1 MERLPRQ
8 TKPVNCPRTDGEAV
22 GIPGNPGRQ
31 PTNDQQTTG
40 LTTSQRPR
48 EQLENQLKQA
58 VIGKYSRQSSRPT
71 TGQRSAKDRPM
82 TGGQPAKQGDKT
94 DEGPVVRRA
103 PRFRSAP
110 SGLLGLL
117 PGFSGSFR
125 ASRVPSISPGPGFR
139 VLPGSFGT
147 FRLPAP
153 FGPRHLALG
162 ILRSSSVLFGPLRHF
177 PAPAPS
183 GLLRHPRPRH
193 PPAFSG
199 TLGPGAF
206 RPSSAPSGA
215 SRACRPFPLRP
226 AAYSHFLKRKKRIVS
241 AEQSTMSASAKR

>member
-40 LTTSQRPR
+40 LTTSQRPG

-162 ILRSSSVLFGPLRHF
+162 ILRSSSVL
-177 PAPAPS
+177 S
-183 GLLRHPRPRH
+183 GTFRPRH

>member
-1 MERLPRQ
+1 MTDNSGSSRRRARGTAAPTDKTGELPANRRRSSWHPGKSRQ
-8 TKPVNCPRTDGEAV
+8 ATDKRPANDRVND
-22 GIPGNPGRQ
+22 Q
-31 PTNDQQTTG
+31 PTTG
-40 LTTSQRPR
+40 

-103 PRFRSAP
+103 PRLFC
-110 SGLLGLL
+110 LL

-125 ASRVPSISPGPGFR
+125 ASWVPSISPGPGFR
-139 VLPGSFGT
+139 VLPGSRHLPAPGT
-147 FRLPAP
+147 FRLPAS
-153 FGPRHLALG
+153 GTRHPP
-162 ILRSSSVLFGPLRHF
+162 VLFGTF
-177 PAPAPS
+177 
-183 GLLRHPRPRH
+183 RPRH

>member
-31 PTNDQQTTG
+31 PTNDQPTTG
-40 LTTSQRPR
+40 LTTSQRPG

-103 PRFRSAP
+103 PRFRSTP

-117 PGFSGSFR
+117 PGFFR

-139 VLPGSFGT
+139 VLPGPVFGF
-147 FRLPAP
+147 FRAP
-153 FGPRHLALG
+153 LAPSGSRLLSAPGIWHSASSGP
-162 ILRSSSVLFGPLRHF
+162 LRSSPALSGPGTLRPSPAPSGPAPSGPLRHP
-177 PAPAPS
+177 PAPPGPAAPS
-183 GLLRHPRPRH
+183 LSGRRPT
-193 PPAFSG
+193 ATS
-199 TLGPGAF
+199 
-206 RPSSAPSGA
+206 
-215 SRACRPFPLRP
+215 
-226 AAYSHFLKRKKRIVS
+226 
-241 AEQSTMSASAKR
+241 

>member
-40 LTTSQRPR
+40 LTTSQRPG

-110 SGLLGLL
+110 SGLLGFLRFL
-117 PGFSGSFR
+117 PGPVFGFSRARFSGS
-125 ASRVPSISPGPGFR
+125 SG
-139 VLPGSFGT
+139 LLWH
-147 FRLPAP
+147 LPAP
-153 FGPRHLALG
+153 GTLRPSPAPSGPAP
-162 ILRSSSVLFGPLRHF
+162 SGPLRHP
-177 PAPAPS
+177 PAPPGPAAPS
-183 GLLRHPRPRH
+183 LSGRRPT
-193 PPAFSG
+193 ATS
-199 TLGPGAF
+199 
-206 RPSSAPSGA
+206 
-215 SRACRPFPLRP
+215 
-226 AAYSHFLKRKKRIVS
+226 
-241 AEQSTMSASAKR
+241 

>member
-40 LTTSQRPR
+40 LTTSQRPG

-117 PGFSGSFR
+117 PGFSGSFDFSR
-125 ASRVPSISPGPGFR
+125 ARFSGSPGLLWH
-139 VLPGSFGT
+139 LPAPGT

-153 FGPRHLALG
+153 SGPRHLALG
-162 ILRSSSVLFGPLRHF
+162 ILRSSSVL
-177 PAPAPS
+177 S
-183 GLLRHPRPRH
+183 GTFRPRH

>member
-40 LTTSQRPR
+40 LTTSQRPG
-48 EQLENQLKQA
+48 EQLENQLKQT

-117 PGFSGSFR
+117 PGFLGSFDFSRARFSGSSGLLWHLPAPGSFR
-125 ASRVPSISPGPGFR
+125 PPASGTRHPP
-139 VLPGSFGT
+139 VLSGT
-147 FRLPAP
+147 F
-153 FGPRHLALG
+153 
-162 ILRSSSVLFGPLRHF
+162 
-177 PAPAPS
+177 
-183 GLLRHPRPRH
+183 RPRH

-199 TLGPGAF
+199 ILGPGAF

>member
-40 LTTSQRPR
+40 LTTSQRPG

-117 PGFSGSFR
+117 PGFSGSFDFSR
-125 ASRVPSISPGPGFR
+125 ARFSGSSGLLWHLPA
-139 VLPGSFGT
+139 PGS

-153 FGPRHLALG
+153 SGSRLLSAPGIWHSASSGP
-162 ILRSSSVLFGPLRHF
+162 LRSSPALSGPGTLRPSPAPSGPAPSGPLRHP
-177 PAPAPS
+177 PAPPGPAAPS
-183 GLLRHPRPRH
+183 LSGRRPT
-193 PPAFSG
+193 ATS
-199 TLGPGAF
+199 
-206 RPSSAPSGA
+206 
-215 SRACRPFPLRP
+215 
-226 AAYSHFLKRKKRIVS
+226 
-241 AEQSTMSASAKR
+241 

>member
-40 LTTSQRPR
+40 LTTSQRPG

-117 PGFSGSFR
+117 PGFLGSFDFSR
-125 ASRVPSISPGPGFR
+125 ARFSGSPGPGFR

-153 FGPRHLALG
+153 SGSPLLPAPGSFRPPAPFGPRHLALG
-162 ILRSSSVLFGPLRHF
+162 ILRSSSALSGPGTLRPSPAPSGPAPSGPLRHP
-177 PAPAPS
+177 PAPPGPAAPS
-183 GLLRHPRPRH
+183 LSGRRPT
-193 PPAFSG
+193 ATS
-199 TLGPGAF
+199 
-206 RPSSAPSGA
+206 
-215 SRACRPFPLRP
+215 
-226 AAYSHFLKRKKRIVS
+226 
-241 AEQSTMSASAKR
+241 

>member
-40 LTTSQRPR
+40 LTTSQRPG

-58 VIGKYSRQSSRPT
+58 VIGKYSRQSSRPM

-117 PGFSGSFR
+117 PGFSGSFDFSR
-125 ASRVPSISPGPGFR
+125 ARFSGSPGPGFR

-153 FGPRHLALG
+153 SGSRHLPAPGTFRLPASG
-162 ILRSSSVLFGPLRHF
+162 TRHPPVLFGPLRHF

-183 GLLRHPRPRH
+183 GLLRHPRARRL
-193 PPAFSG
+193 PALFG
-199 TLGPGAF
+199 TLRRLPGLPPL
-206 RPSSAPSGA
+206 PSPAGGLQ
-215 SRACRPFPLRP
+215 PL
-226 AAYSHFLKRKKRIVS
+226 LE
-241 AEQSTMSASAKR
+241 AEEENRQR

>member
-40 LTTSQRPR
+40 LTTSQRPG

-117 PGFSGSFR
+117 PGFLGSFDFSR
-125 ASRVPSISPGPGFR
+125 ARFSGSPGPGFR

-153 FGPRHLALG
+153 SGSRLLSAPGIWHSASSGP
-162 ILRSSSVLFGPLRHF
+162 LRSSPALSGPGTLRPSPAPSGPAPSGPLRHP
-177 PAPAPS
+177 PAPPGPAAPS
-183 GLLRHPRPRH
+183 LSGRRPT
-193 PPAFSG
+193 ATS
-199 TLGPGAF
+199 
-206 RPSSAPSGA
+206 
-215 SRACRPFPLRP
+215 
-226 AAYSHFLKRKKRIVS
+226 
-241 AEQSTMSASAKR
+241 

>member
-31 PTNDQQTTG
+31 PTNDQPTTG
-40 LTTSQRPR
+40 LTTSQRPG

-94 DEGPVVRRA
+94 DEEPVVRRA

-117 PGFSGSFR
+117 PGFSGSFDFSR
-125 ASRVPSISPGPGFR
+125 ARFSGSSGLLWHLPAPGA
-139 VLPGSFGT
+139 

-153 FGPRHLALG
+153 SGSRHLALG
-162 ILRSSSVLFGPLRHF
+162 ILRSSSALSGPGTLRPSPAPSGPAPSGPLRHP
-177 PAPAPS
+177 PAPPGPAAPS
-183 GLLRHPRPRH
+183 LSGRRPT
-193 PPAFSG
+193 ATS
-199 TLGPGAF
+199 
-206 RPSSAPSGA
+206 
-215 SRACRPFPLRP
+215 
-226 AAYSHFLKRKKRIVS
+226 
-241 AEQSTMSASAKR
+241 

>member
-40 LTTSQRPR
+40 LTTSQRPG

-71 TGQRSAKDRPM
+71 TGQRSAKDRPR

-110 SGLLGLL
+110 SGLLGFHRFL
-117 PGFSGSFR
+117 PGPVFGFSRARFSG
-125 ASRVPSISPGPGFR
+125 SPGPGFR

-153 FGPRHLALG
+153 SGSRHLPAPGTFRLPAPFGPPASGTRHPP
-162 ILRSSSVLFGPLRHF
+162 VLFGPLRHF

-183 GLLRHPRPRH
+183 GPAPSGPLRH
-193 PPAFSG
+193 PPAPP
-199 TLGPGAF
+199 GPA
-206 RPSSAPSGA
+206 APSLSG
-215 SRACRPFPLRP
+215 RRPT
-226 AAYSHFLKRKKRIVS
+226 ATS
-241 AEQSTMSASAKR
+241 

>member
-1 MERLPRQ
+1 
-8 TKPVNCPRTDGEAV
+8 
-22 GIPGNPGRQ
+22 
-31 PTNDQQTTG
+31 
-40 LTTSQRPR
+40 
-48 EQLENQLKQA
+48 
-58 VIGKYSRQSSRPT
+58 
-71 TGQRSAKDRPM
+71 M

-117 PGFSGSFR
+117 PGFLGSFDFSGAR
-125 ASRVPSISPGPGFR
+125 FSGSPGPGFR

-153 FGPRHLALG
+153 SGSRLLPAPGSFRPPASGTRHPP
-162 ILRSSSVLFGPLRHF
+162 VLFGTF
-177 PAPAPS
+177 
-183 GLLRHPRPRH
+183 RPRH

>member
-40 LTTSQRPR
+40 LTTSQRPG

-94 DEGPVVRRA
+94 NEGPVVRRA

-110 SGLLGLL
+110 SGLLGFLRFL
-117 PGFSGSFR
+117 PGPVFGFFRAPLAPSGSR
-125 ASRVPSISPGPGFR
+125 H
-139 VLPGSFGT
+139 
-147 FRLPAP
+147 LPAP
-153 FGPRHLALG
+153 RLLSAPGIWHSASSGP
-162 ILRSSSVLFGPLRHF
+162 LRSSPALSGP
-177 PAPAPS
+177 
-183 GLLRHPRPRH
+183 
-193 PPAFSG
+193 G

>member
-40 LTTSQRPR
+40 LTTSQRPG

-117 PGFSGSFR
+117 PGFSGPFR

-139 VLPGSFGT
+139 VRPGYFGT

-153 FGPRHLALG
+153 SGSRLLSAPG
-162 ILRSSSVLFGPLRHF
+162 IWHSASSGPLRHF

-183 GLLRHPRPRH
+183 GLLRHPRARRL
-193 PPAFSG
+193 PALFG
-199 TLGPGAF
+199 TLRRLPGLPPL
-206 RPSSAPSGA
+206 PSPAGGLQ
-215 SRACRPFPLRP
+215 PL
-226 AAYSHFLKRKKRIVS
+226 LE
-241 AEQSTMSASAKR
+241 AEEENRQR

>member
-40 LTTSQRPR
+40 LTTSQRPG

-117 PGFSGSFR
+117 PGFLGSFDFSRARFSGS
-125 ASRVPSISPGPGFR
+125 SGLLWH
-139 VLPGSFGT
+139 LPAPGT

-153 FGPRHLALG
+153 SGSRHLPAPG
-162 ILRSSSVLFGPLRHF
+162 SFRPPASGTRHPPVLFGTF
-177 PAPAPS
+177 
-183 GLLRHPRPRH
+183 RPRH

-226 AAYSHFLKRKKRIVS
+226 ALYSHFLKRKKRIVS

>member
-40 LTTSQRPR
+40 LTTSQRPG

-110 SGLLGLL
+110 SGLLGFLR
-117 PGFSGSFR
+117 F
-125 ASRVPSISPGPGFR
+125 
-139 VLPGSFGT
+139 LPGSFGT

-153 FGPRHLALG
+153 SGSRLLPAPGSFRPPASGTRHPP
-162 ILRSSSVLFGPLRHF
+162 VLFGTF
-177 PAPAPS
+177 
-183 GLLRHPRPRH
+183 RPRH

>member
-40 LTTSQRPR
+40 LTTSQRPG

-110 SGLLGLL
+110 SGLLGFLRFL
-117 PGFSGSFR
+117 PGPVFGFFRAPLAPSGSRHLPAPGSFR
-125 ASRVPSISPGPGFR
+125 PPAS
-139 VLPGSFGT
+139 GT
-147 FRLPAP
+147 
-153 FGPRHLALG
+153 RHPP
-162 ILRSSSVLFGPLRHF
+162 VLFGPLRHF

-183 GLLRHPRPRH
+183 GLLRHPRARRL
-193 PPAFSG
+193 PALFG
-199 TLGPGAF
+199 TLRRLTGLPPL
-206 RPSSAPSGA
+206 PSPAGGLQ
-215 SRACRPFPLRP
+215 PFLE
-226 AAYSHFLKRKKRIVS
+226 
-241 AEQSTMSASAKR
+241 AEEENRQR

>member
-40 LTTSQRPR
+40 LTTSQRPG

-110 SGLLGLL
+110 SGLLGFLRFL
-117 PGFSGSFR
+117 PGPVFGFSRARFSGS
-125 ASRVPSISPGPGFR
+125 SGLLWH
-139 VLPGSFGT
+139 LPAPGT

-153 FGPRHLALG
+153 FGPRHLTLG

-183 GLLRHPRPRH
+183 GLLRHPRARRL
-193 PPAFSG
+193 PALFG
-199 TLGPGAF
+199 TLRRLPGLPPL
-206 RPSSAPSGA
+206 PSPAGGLQ
-215 SRACRPFPLRP
+215 PL
-226 AAYSHFLKRKKRIVS
+226 LE
-241 AEQSTMSASAKR
+241 AEEENRQR

>member
-40 LTTSQRPR
+40 LTTSQRPG

-71 TGQRSAKDRPM
+71 VSQRPANDRRTTG
-82 TGGQPAKQGDKT
+82 KT
-94 DEGPVVRRA
+94 RRQNRRGTRRA
-103 PRFRSAP
+103 TGPSFSFGSFRASRAP
-110 SGLLGLL
+110 SGLLGFLRFL
-117 PGFSGSFR
+117 PGPVFGFFRAPLAPSGSR
-125 ASRVPSISPGPGFR
+125 H
-139 VLPGSFGT
+139 LPAPGT
-147 FRLPAP
+147 FRLPAS
-153 FGPRHLALG
+153 GTRHPP
-162 ILRSSSVLFGPLRHF
+162 VLFGPLRHF
-177 PAPAPS
+177 PAP
-183 GLLRHPRPRH
+183 
-193 PPAFSG
+193 
-199 TLGPGAF
+199 
-206 RPSSAPSGA
+206 APSGA

>member
-40 LTTSQRPR
+40 LTTSQRPG

-110 SGLLGLL
+110 SGLLGFLRFL
-117 PGFSGSFR
+117 PGPVFGFSRARFSG
-125 ASRVPSISPGPGFR
+125 SPGPGFR

-153 FGPRHLALG
+153 SGSRHLPAPGSFRPPG
-162 ILRSSSVLFGPLRHF
+162 IWHSASSGPLRSSPALSGP
-177 PAPAPS
+177 
-183 GLLRHPRPRH
+183 
-193 PPAFSG
+193 G

>member
-40 LTTSQRPR
+40 LTTSQRPG

-117 PGFSGSFR
+117 PGFLGSFDFSR
-125 ASRVPSISPGPGFR
+125 ARFSGSPGPGFR

-162 ILRSSSVLFGPLRHF
+162 ILRSSSALSGPGTLRPSPAPSGPAPSGPLRHP
-177 PAPAPS
+177 PAPPGPAAPS
-183 GLLRHPRPRH
+183 LSGQRPT
-193 PPAFSG
+193 AIS
-199 TLGPGAF
+199 
-206 RPSSAPSGA
+206 
-215 SRACRPFPLRP
+215 
-226 AAYSHFLKRKKRIVS
+226 
-241 AEQSTMSASAKR
+241 

>member
-40 LTTSQRPR
+40 LTTSQRPG

-117 PGFSGSFR
+117 PGFSGSFDFSR
-125 ASRVPSISPGPGFR
+125 APLAPSGSRLLSAPGIWH
-139 VLPGSFGT
+139 S
-147 FRLPAP
+147 ASS
-153 FGPRHLALG
+153 GP
-162 ILRSSSVLFGPLRHF
+162 LRSSPALSGPGTLRPSPAPSGPAPSGPLRHP
-177 PAPAPS
+177 PAPPGPAAPS
-183 GLLRHPRPRH
+183 L
-193 PPAFSG
+193 SG
-199 TLGPGAF
+199 
-206 RPSSAPSGA
+206 R
-215 SRACRPFPLRP
+215 R
-226 AAYSHFLKRKKRIVS
+226 
-241 AEQSTMSASAKR
+241 STAIS

>member
-40 LTTSQRPR
+40 LTTSQRPG

-117 PGFSGSFR
+117 PGFSGSFDFSR
-125 ASRVPSISPGPGFR
+125 ARFSGSSGLLWH
-139 VLPGSFGT
+139 LPAPGT

-162 ILRSSSVLFGPLRHF
+162 ILRSSSVL
-177 PAPAPS
+177 S
-183 GLLRHPRPRH
+183 GTFRPRH

>member
-40 LTTSQRPR
+40 LTTSQRPG

-117 PGFSGSFR
+117 PGFLGSFDFSRARFSGS
-125 ASRVPSISPGPGFR
+125 SG
-139 VLPGSFGT
+139 
-147 FRLPAP
+147 LPAP
-153 FGPRHLALG
+153 SGSRHLPAPG
-162 ILRSSSVLFGPLRHF
+162 IWHSASSGPLRHF

-183 GLLRHPRPRH
+183 GLLRHPRARRL
-193 PPAFSG
+193 PALFG
-199 TLGPGAF
+199 TLRRLPGLPPL
-206 RPSSAPSGA
+206 PSPAGGLQ
-215 SRACRPFPLRP
+215 PL
-226 AAYSHFLKRKKRIVS
+226 LE
-241 AEQSTMSASAKR
+241 AEEENRQR

>member
-40 LTTSQRPR
+40 LTTSQRPG

-117 PGFSGSFR
+117 PGFLGSFDFSR
-125 ASRVPSISPGPGFR
+125 ARFSGSPGPGFR

-147 FRLPAP
+147 
-153 FGPRHLALG
+153 
-162 ILRSSSVLFGPLRHF
+162 
-177 PAPAPS
+177 
-183 GLLRHPRPRH
+183 
-193 PPAFSG
+193 
-199 TLGPGAF
+199 F

>member
-40 LTTSQRPR
+40 LTTSQRPG

-71 TGQRSAKDRPM
+71 TGQRSAKDWPM

-117 PGFSGSFR
+117 PGFLGSFDFSR
-125 ASRVPSISPGPGFR
+125 ARFSGSPGPGFR

-153 FGPRHLALG
+153 SGSRLLSAPG
-162 ILRSSSVLFGPLRHF
+162 ILRSSSALSGPGTLRPSPAPSGPAPSGPLRHP
-177 PAPAPS
+177 PAPPGPAAPS
-183 GLLRHPRPRH
+183 LSGRRPT
-193 PPAFSG
+193 ATS
-199 TLGPGAF
+199 
-206 RPSSAPSGA
+206 
-215 SRACRPFPLRP
+215 
-226 AAYSHFLKRKKRIVS
+226 
-241 AEQSTMSASAKR
+241 

>member
-40 LTTSQRPR
+40 LTTSQRPG

-125 ASRVPSISPGPGFR
+125 ASRAPSG
-139 VLPGSFGT
+139 LLGT

-162 ILRSSSVLFGPLRHF
+162 ILRSSSALSGPGTLRSSSVL
-177 PAPAPS
+177 S
-183 GLLRHPRPRH
+183 GTFRPRH

>member
-40 LTTSQRPR
+40 LTTSQRPG

-117 PGFSGSFR
+117 PGFSGSFDFSR
-125 ASRVPSISPGPGFR
+125 ARFSGSSGLLWHLPA
-139 VLPGSFGT
+139 PGSFRPPASGT
-147 FRLPAP
+147 
-153 FGPRHLALG
+153 RHPP
-162 ILRSSSVLFGPLRHF
+162 VLFGTF
-177 PAPAPS
+177 
-183 GLLRHPRPRH
+183 RPRH

>member
-40 LTTSQRPR
+40 LTTSQRPG

-125 ASRVPSISPGPGFR
+125 ASWVPSISPGPGFR
-139 VLPGSFGT
+139 VLPGPVFGFSRARFSGSSGLLWHLPAPGSFRPPASGTRHPPVLFGT
-147 FRLPAP
+147 F
-153 FGPRHLALG
+153 
-162 ILRSSSVLFGPLRHF
+162 
-177 PAPAPS
+177 
-183 GLLRHPRPRH
+183 RPRH

>member
-40 LTTSQRPR
+40 LTTSQRPG

-117 PGFSGSFR
+117 PGFSGSFDFSR
-125 ASRVPSISPGPGFR
+125 ARFSGSSGLLWHLPA
-139 VLPGSFGT
+139 PGSFRPPASGT
-147 FRLPAP
+147 
-153 FGPRHLALG
+153 RHPP
-162 ILRSSSVLFGPLRHF
+162 VLFGPLRHF
-177 PAPAPS
+177 PAP
-183 GLLRHPRPRH
+183 
-193 PPAFSG
+193 
-199 TLGPGAF
+199 
-206 RPSSAPSGA
+206 APSGA

>member
-40 LTTSQRPR
+40 LTTSQRPG

-110 SGLLGLL
+110 SGLLWHL
-117 PGFSGSFR
+117 PAPGSFR
-125 ASRVPSISPGPGFR
+125 PPASGTRHPP
-139 VLPGSFGT
+139 VLFGT
-147 FRLPAP
+147 F
-153 FGPRHLALG
+153 
-162 ILRSSSVLFGPLRHF
+162 
-177 PAPAPS
+177 
-183 GLLRHPRPRH
+183 RPRH

>member
-40 LTTSQRPR
+40 LTTSQRPG

-117 PGFSGSFR
+117 PGFSGSFDFSR
-125 ASRVPSISPGPGFR
+125 ARFSGSPGLLWH
-139 VLPGSFGT
+139 LPAPGT
-147 FRLPAP
+147 FRPPAS
-153 FGPRHLALG
+153 GTRHPP
-162 ILRSSSVLFGPLRHF
+162 VLFGPLRHF

-183 GLLRHPRPRH
+183 GLLRHPRARRL
-193 PPAFSG
+193 PALFG
-199 TLGPGAF
+199 TLRRLPGLPPL
-206 RPSSAPSGA
+206 PSPAGGLQ
-215 SRACRPFPLRP
+215 PL
-226 AAYSHFLKRKKRIVS
+226 LE
-241 AEQSTMSASAKR
+241 AEEENRQR

>member
-40 LTTSQRPR
+40 LTTSQRPG

-94 DEGPVVRRA
+94 DEEPVVRRA

-110 SGLLGLL
+110 SGLLGFLRFL
-117 PGFSGSFR
+117 PGPVFGFFRAPLAPSGS
-125 ASRVPSISPGPGFR
+125 
-139 VLPGSFGT
+139 
-147 FRLPAP
+147 
-153 FGPRHLALG
+153 RHLALG
-162 ILRSSSVLFGPLRHF
+162 ILRSSSVL
-177 PAPAPS
+177 S
-183 GLLRHPRPRH
+183 GTFRPRH

>member
-40 LTTSQRPR
+40 LTTSQRPG

-117 PGFSGSFR
+117 PGFLGSFDFSRARFSGS
-125 ASRVPSISPGPGFR
+125 SGLLWH
-139 VLPGSFGT
+139 LPAPGT

-153 FGPRHLALG
+153 SGSRLLSAPG
-162 ILRSSSVLFGPLRHF
+162 IWHSASSGPLRHF

-183 GLLRHPRPRH
+183 GLLRHPRARRL
-193 PPAFSG
+193 PALFG
-199 TLGPGAF
+199 TLRRLPGLPPL
-206 RPSSAPSGA
+206 PSPAGSLQ
-215 SRACRPFPLRP
+215 PFLE
-226 AAYSHFLKRKKRIVS
+226 
-241 AEQSTMSASAKR
+241 AEEENRQR

>member
-40 LTTSQRPR
+40 LTTSQRPG

-94 DEGPVVRRA
+94 NEGPVVRRA

-110 SGLLGLL
+110 SGLLGFLRFL
-117 PGFSGSFR
+117 PGPVFGFFRAPLAPSGS
-125 ASRVPSISPGPGFR
+125 
-139 VLPGSFGT
+139 
-147 FRLPAP
+147 PAP

-162 ILRSSSVLFGPLRHF
+162 ILRSSSVL
-177 PAPAPS
+177 S
-183 GLLRHPRPRH
+183 GTFRPRH

>member
-40 LTTSQRPR
+40 LTTSQRPG

-117 PGFSGSFR
+117 PGFLGSFDFSRARFSGS
-125 ASRVPSISPGPGFR
+125 SG
-139 VLPGSFGT
+139 
-147 FRLPAP
+147 LPAP
-153 FGPRHLALG
+153 SGSRHLALG
-162 ILRSSSVLFGPLRHF
+162 ILRSSSALSGPGTLRPSPAPSGPAPSGPLRHP
-177 PAPAPS
+177 PAPPGPAAPS
-183 GLLRHPRPRH
+183 LSGRRPT
-193 PPAFSG
+193 ATS
-199 TLGPGAF
+199 
-206 RPSSAPSGA
+206 
-215 SRACRPFPLRP
+215 
-226 AAYSHFLKRKKRIVS
+226 
-241 AEQSTMSASAKR
+241 